1 MTRVDLTCLTVSG
14 ISRIRT
20 ATVSMTI
27 ENQ

>member
-14 ISRIRT
+14 MSRMRT
-20 ATVSMTI
+20 ETVSRTI